1 MNPEYADAWSELGS
15 VFEARKNIA
24 QALVCYEKAVALQP
38 GLTYVQVNAAHAAEL
53 AGDSEKA
60 ERYYREA
67 LKSDPKNADAANGL
81 GLMLAKQAH
90 FDEAKQLFQRAIED
104 RPDFAS
110 AINNLGVL
118 YLNTGKADDAVAAF
132 EYGLKV
138 APDEDILYLN
148 LGRVYARQGQ
158 MERARDVMQRLLA
171 RKPGSTV
178 AERAL
183 RELENR

>member
-1 MNPEYADAWSELGS
+1 
-15 VFEARKNIA
+15 
-24 QALVCYEKAVALQP
+24 
-38 GLTYVQVNAAHAAEL
+38 
-53 AGDSEKA
+53 
-60 ERYYREA
+60 
-67 LKSDPKNADAANGL
+67 
-81 GLMLAKQAH
+81 
-90 FDEAKQLFQRAIED
+90 
-104 RPDFAS
+104 
-110 AINNLGVL
+110 
-118 YLNTGKADDAVAAF
+118 LNTGKADDAVAAF